1 MDYIYWKWTRN
12 DEIMKTK
19 RENPVAASK
28 KMKNTINTPEIDN
41 IKNKREECC
50 ERISN
55 REWVIQ
61 KSINPYLNGNN
72 YINDLT
78 AQNEFL
84 IPKDSNFEKKISLS

>member
-1 MDYIYWKWTRN
+1 MNYIYWKWTRN
-12 DEIMKTK
+12 EGITKTI
-19 RENPVAASK
+19 RQSPVENSTTI
-28 KMKNTINTPEIDN
+28 KNTIHTPEIDN
-41 IKNKREECC
+41 TKNKREECC

>member
-1 MDYIYWKWTRN
+1 MDYVYWKWTRN
-12 DEIMKTK
+12 EGITKTM
-19 RENPVAASK
+19 RQSPVENSTK
-28 KMKNTINTPEIDN
+28 IKNTINTPEIDN
-41 IKNKREECC
+41 TKNKREECC

-84 IPKDSNFEKKISLS
+84 IPKDSNFEKKISLR

>member
-19 RENPVAASK
+19 RENPAVSK

-41 IKNKREECC
+41 IKNKIEECC